1 MDSTEPTYEELV
13 LIIDKLTKENA
24 RLQYILDSIPDEP
37 SVESITL

>member
-13 LIIDKLTKENA
+13 LIIDKLEKENK

-37 SVESITL
+37 SVESVTI